1 LLERYDVPTLI
12 FDEENHIYQLDG
24 KTLPSITGII
34 RPLVD
39 YSMVPP
45 AVLKNAANFGK
56 AVHKLVELEETDTLD
71 EDDMD
76 DVDGVLRRVLGSY
89 RGWREYAWPGMTPVC
104 EIPMAHTRLGFAGTP
119 DLIFDGVAVVEL
131 KSRDYNPLTD
141 PIQLAAQEL
150 LWLANGGAKGDY
162 CHAVL
167 SLKASGDRKF
177 IEVPKKQSKEALS
190 RFRFMLD
197 THKANQQ
204 IQSWKGK

>member
-1 LLERYDVPTLI
+1 MLFAHMDQLGFVVRKIEAGGFIRLERLGRVP
-12 FDEENHIYQLDG
+12 E
-24 KTLPSITGII
+24 
-34 RPLVD
+34 R
-39 YSMVPP
+39 
-45 AVLKNAANFGK
+45 A
-56 AVHKLVELEETDTLD
+56 
-71 EDDMD
+71 
-76 DVDGVLRRVLGSY
+76 
-89 RGWREYAWPGMTPVC
+89 
-104 EIPMAHTRLGFAGTP
+104 
-119 DLIFDGVAVVEL
+119 
-131 KSRDYNPLTD
+131 
-141 PIQLAAQEL
+141 LAAQEL